1 VTDWLVV
8 VAVVLGINL
17 LPALGPPT
25 WLVLV
30 LLRLHLRVDLVPLVV
45 LGAASAMAGR
55 VVLALA
61 TRKAGR
67 WLPQARVA
75 RLEAAGALMQAHRG
89 RVVAGLGL
97 FLLSPLPSAQLFE
110 AAGLMRV
117 ALRPLAVAF
126 ALGRL
131 VSYSLYAGAATA
143 VDRSYGDAFRDSLT
157 SWPSLLLQGALL
169 VGIWQLTRVD
179 WAARL
184 TRHEPRH

>member
-1 VTDWLVV
+1 
-8 VAVVLGINL
+8 
-17 LPALGPPT
+17 
-25 WLVLV
+25 
-30 LLRLHLRVDLVPLVV
+30 
-45 LGAASAMAGR
+45 
-55 VVLALA
+55 
-61 TRKAGR
+61 
-67 WLPQARVA
+67 
-75 RLEAAGALMQAHRG
+75 MQAHRG